1 MMRANAHKRKE
12 PPTCCGCCTMKFGA
26 VALIIFHFIAAI
38 LAFYDWISVIVNAF
52 IFISAW
58 SAFCTKTK
66 CWATICAVFLFINAM
81 YCVIL
86 ATMVIMSD
94 DAMLDTSDEESF
106 YSLGYVTVIVLLI
119 LYALLK
125 LYWVHVWIKI
135 GKYFEQENQ
144 TELVISNRK
153 TALQKRSRQSRQIM
167 VRIHTEK
174 EDPKDVP
181 QQPMP
186 NHVNQDQSYD
196 ETDSGSTVQTTT
208 PVPNQTYYV

>member
-1 MMRANAHKRKE
+1 
-12 PPTCCGCCTMKFGA
+12 MKCGA
-26 VALIIFHFIAAI
+26 VALIISHFIAAI
-38 LAFYDWISVIVNAF
+38 LLVALYDWIGVIVNAF

-58 SAFCTKTK
+58 SAFSTEKK
-66 CWATICAVFLFINAM
+66 CWATICAVFLFISAI

-86 ATMVIMSD
+86 TTMVIMSGNHGQYYEWRTD
-94 DAMLDTSDEESF
+94 DGESYHSLD
-106 YSLGYVTVIVLLI
+106 YVTVII
-119 LYALLK
+119 LHILFALLK

-144 TELVISNRK
+144 TELVISNRRK
-153 TALQKRSRQSRQIM
+153 IALQKRSIQSRQVM

-174 EDPKDVP
+174 EDPHDAP

-196 ETDSGSTVQTTT
+196 ETDSGSTAQTTT
-208 PVPNQTYYV
+208 SVPNQTYYV